1 MHGIIHH
8 MHSGSGDAPDEHGGE
23 THRLFR
29 SLFQLVLRVAGSP
42 VLFVGV

>member
-29 SLFQLVLRVAGSP
+29 SLFHLRCCG
-42 VLFVGV
+42 LRRLL